1 MWSLV
6 SPPLTPASTY
16 LLPLKINIESRT
28 LALECFGSSFPNC
41 AEVHFFG
48 FTSKACKVF
57 LGVLKHLGTL
67 SLSLMTLFM
76 HKKDHSL
83 DSLTPRIP
91 CPASRHLSVLNHEFV
106 LPGVVPAQN
115 WDAGQMTCNLTHL
128 TNPWLGWPKCKPT
141 QLSKPPPCH
150 PGLSS
155 RSRTLLPIS
164 KSSPLSW

>member
-1 MWSLV
+1 MVLGVPSLDPSLYV
-6 SPPLTPASTY
+6 SATPQNQHWIS
-16 LLPLKINIESRT
+16 NVG
-28 LALECFGSSFPNC
+28 FGMLWIII
-41 AEVHFFG
+41 
-48 FTSKACKVF
+48 SKLRKCTF
-57 LGVLKHLGTL
+57 LGLHVRHVRCFWVYSNILAL
-67 SLSLMTLFM
+67 SLSLSWLYSCT
-76 HKKDHSL
+76 KDHSL

-115 WDAGQMTCNLTHL
+115 WGAGRMTCNLTHL
-128 TNPWLGWPKCKPT
+128 TNPWLGWPKCRVT